1 MTEEQLN
8 IEISLLINKT
18 LYEQETIN
26 YQEYLLA
33 EEILLNK
40 LNNLSWTY

>member
-8 IEISLLINKT
+8 IEISLLINKE
-18 LYEQETIN
+18 LYNQELIT

-33 EEILLNK
+33 EETLINK
-40 LNNLSWTY
+40 LQSLI

>member
-18 LYEQETIN
+18 LYEQEIIN

-33 EEILLNK
+33 EEILITK
-40 LNNLSWTY
+40 LNNLS

>member
-18 LYEQETIN
+18 LYEQEKIT

-40 LNNLSWTY
+40 LQNIS

>member
-18 LYEQETIN
+18 LYEQDKIN

-40 LNNLSWTY
+40 LKQLS

>member
-1 MTEEQLN
+1 MTKETLY

-18 LYEQETIN
+18 LYDQQTIN
-26 YQEYLLA
+26 YQEYLIA

-40 LNNLSWTY
+40 LKYIS

>member
-18 LYEQETIN
+18 LYEQDKIT
-26 YQEYLLA
+26 YQEFLLT
-33 EEILLNK
+33 EKILLSKLNK
-40 LNNLSWTY
+40 LS

>member
-1 MTEEQLN
+1 MTEEQLY

-18 LYEQETIN
+18 LYEEESIT

-33 EEILLNK
+33 EEILLSK
-40 LNNLSWTY
+40 LKNLS